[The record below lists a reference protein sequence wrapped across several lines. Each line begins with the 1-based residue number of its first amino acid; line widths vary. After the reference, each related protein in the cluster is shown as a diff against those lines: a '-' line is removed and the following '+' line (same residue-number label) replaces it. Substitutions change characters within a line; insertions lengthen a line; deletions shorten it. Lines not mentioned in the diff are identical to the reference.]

1 MFTYNTFETP
11 FTLKRVYPKI
21 YFLIW
26 NEMFLTILDMKN
38 TKCKKIFQNCTKASG
53 KLISVSVKRRK
64 DNNKQRKW
72 IFV

>member
-1 MFTYNTFETP
+1 
-11 FTLKRVYPKI
+11 
-21 YFLIW
+21 
-26 NEMFLTILDMKN
+26 MFLTILDMKN
-38 TKCKKIFQNCTKASG
+38 TKCKKIFQNCMKASG